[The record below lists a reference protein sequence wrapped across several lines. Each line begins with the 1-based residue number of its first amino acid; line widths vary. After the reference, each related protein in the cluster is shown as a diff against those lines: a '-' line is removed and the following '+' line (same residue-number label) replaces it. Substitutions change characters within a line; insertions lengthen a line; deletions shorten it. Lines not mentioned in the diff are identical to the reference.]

1 MFWRIDIIHL
11 EVNNWNPD
19 EKESELIKYIED
31 TEAQGEQR
39 IGYNYRWTIYDMASY
54 YLITTTIKWLIDHDF
69 ESLISEAADWG
80 YHLYS
85 LKMYPNRFTG
95 EIRLG
100 DEIYAGKEELNMCL
114 ERGIELGYRKS
125 KKGK

>member
-1 MFWRIDIIHL
+1 MLWRIDIIHL
-11 EVNNWNPD
+11 EVNNWSPS
-19 EKESELIKYIED
+19 EEESELIEYID
-31 TEAQGEQR
+31 AQGNQHV
-39 IGYNYRWTIYDMASY
+39 GYNYCWTIYDMAQY
-54 YLITTTIKWLIDHDF
+54 YLITTTTKWLIDHGF

-85 LKMYPNRFTG
+85 LKMYPSRFAG
-95 EIRLG
+95 EILDG
-100 DEIYAGKEELNMCL
+100 LDNEIYARKEELNTCL